1 MNTEAAARSR
11 RLSAF
16 QHSASHRAAM
26 SSGASGPSS
35 LFRVAMDVF
44 TNLSALWDEDL
55 KVLLRSAGSDQ
66 LRRIMGVG
74 HASLMQMDAHY
85 ATRIQLRDEAWEF
98 AKQTMASQ
106 GVMPPLAPLAPL
118 APLSKSKGAGKGGDL
133 GPPVK

>member
-1 MNTEAAARSR
+1 
-11 RLSAF
+11 
-16 QHSASHRAAM
+16 M

-35 LFRVAMDVF
+35 PFRVAMDVF
-44 TNLSALWDEDL
+44 TNLSADL

-85 ATRIQLRDEAWEF
+85 ATRIQLRDEALEF